1 MHIKR
6 NLMTGALL
14 ASAALFSNPASADMM
29 DGLGSWQ
36 GQGTRYDPAGRATGD
51 FSVELTRAAVG
62 PRQVETRGQIKL
74 SSGQV
79 LPFES
84 RVTLNDAGFVS
95 ESARGHG
102 TGHCFGADFC
112 YSYEQAGNG
121 KASAMTIVIDG
132 PDKIRILTTDLE
144 HGRPV
149 QYTRQVLTKR

>member
-1 MHIKR
+1 MQIKHS
-6 NLMTGALL
+6 MAGALF
-14 ASAALFSNPASADMM
+14 ASASLLSNFASADMM
-29 DGLGSWQ
+29 GGLGEWQ

-51 FSVELTRAAVG
+51 FTVELTRTAVG
-62 PRQVETRGQIKL
+62 PREVQTRGKL
-74 SSGQV
+74 ELPNGQV

-84 RVTLNDAGFVS
+84 KVTVHDAGFVS
-95 ESARGHG
+95 ESARGRG
-102 TGHCFGADFC
+102 TGHCFGSDIC

-149 QYTRQVLTKR
+149 QYTRQVLTKK

>member
-1 MHIKR
+1 MQIR
-6 NLMTGALL
+6 SLMTGALL
-14 ASAALFSNPASADMM
+14 ASGALLSNVASADMM
-29 DGLGSWQ
+29 DGLGQWE
-36 GQGTRYDPAGRATGD
+36 GQGTRYDPAGRATAD
-51 FSVELTRAAVG
+51 FTVELTRTAVG
-62 PRQVETRGQIKL
+62 PREVETRGKIKL
-74 SSGQV
+74 SNGQV

-84 RVTLNDAGFVS
+84 RVTLEDSGFVS
-95 ESARGHG
+95 ASARGQG

-149 QYTRQVLTKR
+149 QYTRQALTKK